1 MEFYGVLYTN
11 CHFIEGK
18 YFLLTLFCCLL
29 LLSEII
35 I

>member
-18 YFLLTLFCCLL
+18 YFFIDFILLFAF
-29 LLSEII
+29 II
-35 I
+35 